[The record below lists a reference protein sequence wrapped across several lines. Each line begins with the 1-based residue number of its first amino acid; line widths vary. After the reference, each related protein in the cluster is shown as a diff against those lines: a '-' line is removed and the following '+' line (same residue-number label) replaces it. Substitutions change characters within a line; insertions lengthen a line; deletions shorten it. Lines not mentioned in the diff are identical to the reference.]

1 MLPMARKIPNRSGTA
16 VSNEDRLARSRQFAT
31 SATKYAAFDQSTAE
45 AVATEGPAVKSVVKN
60 EPRKGE
66 RQPRLKRRASTR
78 GYPPSRWRMMLAALA
93 PKGSLEPITCASEL
107 RIRHGLRRWQNDL
120 ALIRTTF
127 GVP

>member
-31 SATKYAAFDQSTAE
+31 SATRYAAFDQSTAE
-45 AVATEGPAVKSVVKN
+45 AVATEGPAVNSVDKK

-66 RQPRLKRRASTR
+66 K
-78 GYPPSRWRMMLAALA
+78 AAA
-93 PKGSLEPITCASEL
+93 GSLEPITCASEL